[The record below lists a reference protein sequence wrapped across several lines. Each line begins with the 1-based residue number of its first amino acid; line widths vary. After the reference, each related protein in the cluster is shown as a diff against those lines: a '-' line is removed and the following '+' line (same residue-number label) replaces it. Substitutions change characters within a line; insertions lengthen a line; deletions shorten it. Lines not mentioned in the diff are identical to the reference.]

1 MLRYSPQALV
11 FKTLLDRIV
20 KYLMQ
25 TLPTRFEDE
34 VMKTWKTSLNKL
46 IAAGALAI
54 GASSAHAL
62 AIVGSDFTLNFTG
75 DCADCAS
82 IGDGFFGPGTAT
94 GVVQLTNYILGD
106 DLDLSNLVSF
116 SYTSERLGTLL
127 ADIHNA
133 TFIAGRILTEDLS
146 IADFSLGFGNF
157 SFASCGPDGNAS
169 EQCIAGQWDVFV
181 NEVNLDFGRDHMFAA
196 TTAPIPE
203 PASLALVGLG
213 LAGLRLR
220 RRQTA

>member
-1 MLRYSPQALV
+1 MLLHSLQALV
-11 FKTLLDRIV
+11 FKTLLNRIV
-20 KYLMQ
+20 KYFMQ
-25 TLPTRFEDE
+25 ILRTSFEDE

-54 GASSAHAL
+54 CASSAHAL
-62 AIVGSDFTLNFTG
+62 AIVGSDFTFNFSG

-82 IGDGFFGPGTAT
+82 IGDRFFGSGTAT

-157 SFASCGPDGNAS
+157 SFVSCGPDGNAS